1 MRTVFASLLLMV
13 GLAAFATPSTL
24 ITIPSTDIQ
33 AAGTW
38 HLGMDTF
45 VYTTGS
51 AAANFADF
59 GLTYGVTPRIEL
71 GFDLVSPQ
79 NNPVWLNGKVLFVK
93 PDQFPV
99 AVAAGVY
106 NAGFT
111 DAVNQQVAYV
121 IGSGTVPGLPARIT
135 GGLWQGNDKA
145 LGSDDS
151 GIMLGLDKTVNKW
164 WFGADYMSGNS
175 ALGSTNVG
183 VGYALTDKI
192 GVIVG
197 YDKFNAS
204 GAADAVNFQLDVNF

>member
-1 MRTVFASLLLMV
+1 MRTLFATLLLV
-13 GLAAFATPSTL
+13 IGLAAFATPSTL

-45 VYTTGS
+45 VYTNGS
-51 AAANFADF
+51 TAVNFADL

-71 GFDLVSPQ
+71 GIDLVSPQ
-79 NNPVWLNGKVLFVK
+79 NNPLWLNGKIQLVT

-99 AVAAGVY
+99 AVAAGIY
-106 NAGFT
+106 NYSTT
-111 DAVNQQVAYV
+111 DAVNQEVMYV
-121 IGSGTVPGLPARIT
+121 VGSGTIPGLPARIT
-135 GGLWQGNDKA
+135 GGLWQGNDVA
-145 LGSDDS
+145 IGADDS
-151 GIMLGLDKTVNKW
+151 GFMLGVDKTIDKW
-164 WFGADYMSGNS
+164 WFGADYISGDS
-175 ALGSTNVG
+175 LLGSLNVG

-192 GVIVG
+192 GIIVG